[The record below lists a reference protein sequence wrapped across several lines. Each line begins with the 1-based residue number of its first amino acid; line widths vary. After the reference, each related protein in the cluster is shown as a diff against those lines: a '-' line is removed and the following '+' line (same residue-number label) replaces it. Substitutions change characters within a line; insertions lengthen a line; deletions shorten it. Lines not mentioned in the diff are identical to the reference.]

1 MMFLVMLVILL
12 PCGKWYGPRLLCAES
27 ELSGFERIASSL
39 VIDVRQLPFHISL
52 NFLCLY
58 HVIRDY
64 NMAIEDV
71 HLKFFTL
78 DNRIESEICEGVAK
92 LRLGPHFSELSAMW
106 INHMKGFSSLV

>member
-12 PCGKWYGPRLLCAES
+12 PCGKWYGPRPLCAES

-39 VIDVRQLPFHISL
+39 VIDVRQLPFHVSL
-52 NFLCLY
+52 HCLCLN

-78 DNRIESEICEGVAK
+78 DNRTESEICERVAK
-92 LRLGPHFSELSAMW
+92 LRLGPHVSALSAMW
-106 INHMKGFSSLV
+106 INLT